1 MQAGDKEI
9 LWLPWLGKGQEHL
22 QKQDNLERG
31 HKALF
36 ALTFF
41 FLLWPNLQIAY
52 RVQGYSEPELTSSI
66 SQVPCLRLEGDVHR
80 TWEQPQFVIS
90 LGAKLWNLSCGLLIS
105 LSLGKC
111 HLNSTLCSFES
122 TFKGK
127 EVIFSWTTFIMHRQL
142 LKCLC
147 IH

>member
-41 FLLWPNLQIAY
+41 SSSGLTCKLLTGY
-52 RVQGYSEPELTSSI
+52 RVTL
-66 SQVPCLRLEGDVHR
+66 
-80 TWEQPQFVIS
+80 
-90 LGAKLWNLSCGLLIS
+90 NLSSPRPSPKFLVLDLRVMCTGHENNHS
-105 LSLGKC
+105 L
-111 HLNSTLCSFES
+111 
-122 TFKGK
+122 
-127 EVIFSWTTFIMHRQL
+127 
-142 LKCLC
+142 
-147 IH
+147 